1 MVENQIEDE
10 TLTVA
15 EVSEILKLGPRT
27 IYKLAKKRIIPARRV
42 GKEWRFLRS
51 ELIKYLQQTSPAA
64 KQ

>member
-1 MVENQIEDE
+1 MVANPIEDE

-27 IYKLAKKRIIPARRV
+27 IYKLVKKRIIPARRV

-51 ELIKYLQQTSPAA
+51 ELIKYLQQISPPA